1 MADAYRGL
9 TIRIGGDTTKLTAAL
24 RAATKAASQTQTQLR
39 AVDKATKFDPE
50 RVESASLKIRLME
63 ERAESLASQ
72 LKTTSMAYNQLGST
86 IPAGAQR
93 SVRELSDET
102 QNAALAAQ
110 RALDRYNRIDGELE
124 NLYIAINKAARATGE
139 LDKEFD
145 LRKADDID
153 ETAQSL
159 VELGVITQ
167 DTADELSYMRG
178 LWKEAFDSNEAA
190 KAVQTFREL
199 EVKANGLESEIRSL
213 SRGMADLKAPSGLS
227 RSLSD
232 STAQAERMASQIK
245 ALEADIKRCDAAL
258 KLDPTNVG
266 AAQRKMADLASASD
280 LAARRAEILS
290 TQMERYEAAG
300 VGKAADDMGR
310 VALEAQRAN
319 AAYADSVEA
328 LSKARASLEQ
338 LRAEQQRVSD
348 SASSTDAE
356 YEQAAAAVSKAE
368 AQVRQLEASERSAAN
383 ARDSANMALEY
394 DQLRQSIAQAT
405 SQAEGFQAA
414 MRNVGTGSAVT
425 LSSIKG
431 IGMTLSATLTPA
443 MQMVG
448 EYAVQS
454 ATDIDSA
461 YRDMRKTV
469 NGTEG
474 DFARLKQAALD
485 FSNQN
490 ITSADQILQIQA
502 IGGELGIATDD
513 LETFAE
519 TVSNLDIATN
529 LDADDA
535 ATALGTL
542 SNILND
548 LNGDTMPRF
557 ADSLVRLGNNGAS
570 TESQIVEVASRV
582 GSMGSI
588 IGMSTPDILAWSS
601 AIASTGQ
608 KSEAA
613 GTAISKTMS
622 NIETAVAQGGTAVEG
637 FADIAGM
644 SAEKFASTWESD
656 PTEALKAFIEGL
668 AELEDNGGSAD
679 KALQDLGI
687 NAVRQKQGIEGLM
700 QSIGNLDDSLEMS
713 ENAWNGVSDEWG
725 AAGDAAREAQAK
737 NEGLAGSI
745 QRIKNTVQNA
755 ASEIGD
761 AIAPIVSDIADF
773 AADLGDSFADTDDGF
788 KQMVA
793 GAGLL
798 AAGLGPGLSIIGSFG
813 NGLKNLTKFLN
824 KGGTAWGKL
833 ASRAGS
839 ASSVLGTAASAT
851 DVASTAIQGMTLQ
864 QKAAAAGSKLLTT
877 GLGLVKAGAIG
888 LAVAGV
894 GYLVSKYIEWQQH
907 QELVNDAL
915 KTADEVIAE
924 AEVGVDS
931 YSDSIAELKTDT
943 DETLNS
949 MRDLNEELSASIKEQ
964 AGNERQLDGYIQ
976 TIKELSGQSDLTAS
990 QQDKL
995 KKAVE
1000 GYNEITGESVEV
1012 TNAAKGELSE
1022 TTDELEKN
1030 AAAWEANARAQVYAE
1045 KAKDYMA
1052 EQVDTAMKLEE
1063 ANNSLAD
1070 ATTRY
1075 SKANKEAQEY
1085 LEQGGQI
1092 ADMEYKRLRGIA
1104 DGYKE
1109 DMDVARQSVDELTG
1123 AYKSQ
1128 QESIDSLSTKSAI
1141 LASSLSQSMKDALIA
1156 LPAEMQ
1162 QGGYDIAM
1170 SLATGIE
1177 EGNIT
1182 TQQAIQFITGTVRQ
1196 SVSTLPTEL
1205 QPMGLSIANSLATG
1219 ISNGNL
1225 TVSQAS
1231 SFMKDGVS
1239 GVISG
1244 LPPEMQQMGLFAAQ
1258 SLATEIANG
1267 NISASE
1273 AATILKN
1280 AANGGVSSL
1289 PSNMGDKAREAVRKF
1304 ASGIKS
1310 GTDQSR
1316 SAGKANADSAED
1328 GFGSGDAY
1336 GEGQNLAQGF
1346 ANGISSLVSTVWS
1359 AAAGLANSALAAIQS
1374 AQASGSPSKKAM
1386 SLGNDFGDG
1395 YWLGIDQRQKRVGR
1409 AASHLVGRALSAARM
1424 DSYATSVA
1432 SRYAEHASGRGG
1444 RSGSTGY
1451 LGEQPSGTVI
1461 NQYFDTKVVRSGDD
1475 IYTAAPIIYRN
1486 AMREARLAGR

>member
-1 MADAYRGL
+1 
-9 TIRIGGDTTKLTAAL
+9 
-24 RAATKAASQTQTQLR
+24 
-39 AVDKATKFDPE
+39 
-50 RVESASLKIRLME
+50 
-63 ERAESLASQ
+63 
-72 LKTTSMAYNQLGST
+72 
-86 IPAGAQR
+86 
-93 SVRELSDET
+93 
-102 QNAALAAQ
+102 
-110 RALDRYNRIDGELE
+110 
-124 NLYIAINKAARATGE
+124 
-139 LDKEFD
+139 
-145 LRKADDID
+145 
-153 ETAQSL
+153 
-159 VELGVITQ
+159 
-167 DTADELSYMRG
+167 
-178 LWKEAFDSNEAA
+178 
-190 KAVQTFREL
+190 
-199 EVKANGLESEIRSL
+199 
-213 SRGMADLKAPSGLS
+213 
-227 RSLSD
+227 
-232 STAQAERMASQIK
+232 
-245 ALEADIKRCDAAL
+245 
-258 KLDPTNVG
+258 
-266 AAQRKMADLASASD
+266 
-280 LAARRAEILS
+280 
-290 TQMERYEAAG
+290 
-300 VGKAADDMGR
+300 MGR

-319 AAYADSVEA
+319 AVYADSVEA

-348 SASSTDAE
+348 SASSTDVE

-570 TESQIVEVASRV
+570 TESQIVEVASRI

-773 AADLGDSFADTDDGF
+773 AADLGDAFADTDDGF

-877 GLGLVKAGAIG
+877 GLGLVKTGLIG
-888 LAVAGV
+888 LAVAGIAV
-894 GYLVSKYIEWQQH
+894 VVQKYAEMAQE
-907 QELVNDAL
+907 QELVNEALTGADEIIDGAEESVGGYGDAL
-915 KTADEVIAE
+915 EDLSVSSK
-924 AEVGVDS
+924 
-931 YSDSIAELKTDT
+931 
-943 DETLNS
+943 ETLES
-949 MRDLNEELSASIKEQ
+949 LRDLNDEFRATMEEQ
-964 AGNERQLDGYIQ
+964 AGSEYMLDGYLQ
-976 TIKELSGQSDLTAS
+976 TIRDLAGQSDLTAS
-990 QQDKL
+990 QQDAL
-995 KKAVE
+995 KRAVE
-1000 GYNEITGESVEV
+1000 GYNEVTGESVEV
-1012 TNAAKGELSE
+1012 TDAANGKLSE
-1022 TTDELEKN
+1022 SVKELEKS
-1030 AAAWEANARAQVYAE
+1030 AQAWEENARAQAYASAAQ
-1045 KAKDYMA
+1045 KY
-1052 EQVDTAMKLEE
+1052 LEE
-1063 ANNSLAD
+1063 QAEAELELAD
-1070 ATTRY
+1070 ATKTHNEVVKEQNQRI
-1075 SKANKEAQEY
+1075 KEAKKSYDEGMMSQLEY
-1085 LEQGGQI
+1085 DTIMSDANDTMARSSEELGKIRDTAKQAGEN
-1092 ADMEYKRLRGIA
+1092 ADYLNTQAMILGSTLSTELKNA
-1104 DGYKE
+1104 
-1109 DMDVARQSVDELTG
+1109 LTG
-1123 AYKSQ
+1123 LP
-1128 QESIDSLSTKSAI
+1128 ES
-1141 LASSLSQSMKDALIA
+1141 
-1156 LPAEMQ
+1156 MQ

-1310 GTDQSR
+1310 GTDKSR

-1409 AASHLVGRALSAARM
+1409 AASNLVGRALSAARM

-1451 LGEQPSGTVI
+1451 LGENPSGTVI

>member
-24 RAATKAASQTQTQLR
+24 RAASKAASQTQTQLR
-39 AVDKATKFDPE
+39 AIDKASRFDPDS
-50 RVESASLKIRLME
+50 VENASIRLRLME

-72 LKTTSMAYNQLGST
+72 LKTTNTAYRQLGASV
-86 IPAGAQR
+86 PDGAAK
-93 SVRELSDET
+93 SVRELSEET
-102 QNAALAAQ
+102 GNAALAAQ
-110 RALDRYNRIDGELE
+110 RALDRYNRVDGELE
-124 NLYIAINKAARATGE
+124 NLYVSINKAARASE
-139 LDKEFD
+139 DLDDKFD

-153 ETAQSL
+153 KTAQSL

-178 LWKEAFDSNEAA
+178 LWKEAFDANEAA

-199 EVKANGLESEIRSL
+199 EVKASGLDSEIRSL
-213 SRGMADLKAPSGLS
+213 SRGMAELKAPSGLS
-227 RSLSD
+227 RGLAD
-232 STAQAERMASQIK
+232 STAQAERMSAQIK
-245 ALEADIKRCDAAL
+245 ALEADIRKCDAAL
-258 KLDPTNVG
+258 KLDPSNVS

-280 LAARRAEILS
+280 LAARRAEVLS
-290 TQMERYEAAG
+290 SQMERYEAAG
-300 VGKAADDMGR
+300 IGAAADDMGR
-310 VALEAQRAN
+310 VAIEAQRAN

-328 LSKARASLEQ
+328 LSKARASLGQ
-338 LRAEQQRVSD
+338 LRVEQQRVSD

-368 AQVRQLEASERSAAN
+368 SQVRQLEAAERSAAN

-394 DQLRQSIAQAT
+394 DQLRSSIAQAT
-405 SQAEGFQAA
+405 SQAEGFRAA
-414 MRNVGTGSAVT
+414 MSNVGTGSAVT

-474 DFARLKQAALD
+474 DFVRLKQAALD
-485 FSNQN
+485 FSSQN

-570 TESQIVEVASRV
+570 TESQIVEVASRI

-588 IGMSTPDILAWSS
+588 VGMSTPDILAWAS

-622 NIETAVAQGGTAVEG
+622 NIETAVAKGGDAVQG
-637 FADIAGM
+637 FADVAGM
-644 SAEKFASTWESD
+644 SAEEFASTWESD
-656 PTEALKAFIEGL
+656 PTEALQTFIEGL
-668 AELEDNGGSAD
+668 AEIEEGGGSAD
-679 KALQDLGI
+679 KTLQDLGI
-687 NAVRQKQGIEGLM
+687 TAVRQKQGIEGLM
-700 QSIGNLDDSLEMS
+700 QSMGNLDDALEMS

-773 AADLGDSFADTDDGF
+773 AADLGEAFADTDDGF

-798 AAGLGPGLSIIGSFG
+798 TAGLGPGLSIVGSFG
-813 NGLKNLTKFLN
+813 NGIKNLTKFLN

-833 ASRAGS
+833 ASGAGS

-864 QKAAAAGSKLLTT
+864 QKAAAAGSKLLTA

-894 GYLVSKYIEWQQH
+894 GYLISKYIEWQQH
-907 QELVNDAL
+907 QELVSDAL

-943 DETLNS
+943 DETLQS

-964 AGNERQLDGYIQ
+964 AGNERKLDGYIQ

-1022 TTDELEKN
+1022 TTEELEKN

-1045 KAKDYMA
+1045 KAKEYMA
-1052 EQVDTAMKLEE
+1052 EQVDTAMKLED
-1063 ANNSLAD
+1063 ANNQLAE
-1070 ATTRY
+1070 ATTNY

-1085 LEQGGQI
+1085 LEEGGQI

-1109 DMDVARQSVDELTG
+1109 DMDSARQSVNDLTG

-1128 QESIDSLSTKSAI
+1128 QDSIDSLSTRSAI
-1141 LASSLSQSMKDALIA
+1141 LASSLSQSVKDALIA
-1156 LPAEMQ
+1156 LPAEMR

-1244 LPPEMQQMGLFAAQ
+1244 LPPEIQQMGLFAAQ

-1289 PSNMGDKAREAVRKF
+1289 PSNMGDKAREAVRTF

-1310 GTDQSR
+1310 GRTSAKTSGR
-1316 SAGKANADSAED
+1316 SVANAAKDGAGSVSA
-1328 GFGSGDAY
+1328 Y
-1336 GEGQNLAQGF
+1336 NEGANLARGF
-1346 ANGISSLVSTVWS
+1346 SRGISAFASTAVS
-1359 AAAGLANSALAAIQS
+1359 AAASMAQRALAEIQKIQNS
-1374 AQASGSPSKKAM
+1374 HSPSRETMK
-1386 SLGNDFGDG
+1386 LGG
-1395 YWLGIDQRQKRVGR
+1395 YFSEGYSLGIDEGAAKAAKSARNMAGAALR
-1409 AASHLVGRALSAARM
+1409 AAQV
-1424 DSYATSVA
+1424 DSYASTVSAGVSAMGHQQAPVSVN
-1432 SRYAEHASGRGG
+1432 
-1444 RSGSTGY
+1444 
-1451 LGEQPSGTVI
+1451 V
-1461 NQYFDTKVVRSGDD
+1461 SGDSVE
-1475 IYTAAPIIYRN
+1475 A
-1486 AMREARLAGR
+1486 ARLVLSALPAIISEYTPVMGERDFNRAVNKAVR

>member
-24 RAATKAASQTQTQLR
+24 RAASKAASQTQTQLR
-39 AVDKATKFDPE
+39 AIDKASRFDPDS
-50 RVESASLKIRLME
+50 VENASIRLKLME

-72 LKTTSMAYNQLGST
+72 LKTTNTAYRQLGDS
-86 IPAGAQR
+86 IPDGAAK

-102 QNAALAAQ
+102 GNAALAAQ
-110 RALDRYNRIDGELE
+110 RALDRYNRVDGELE
-124 NLYIAINKAARATGE
+124 NLYVSINKAARASE
-139 LDKEFD
+139 DLDDKFD

-153 ETAQSL
+153 KTAQSL

-178 LWKEAFDSNEAA
+178 LWKEAFSANEAA

-199 EVKANGLESEIRSL
+199 EVKASGLDSEIRSL
-213 SRGMADLKAPSGLS
+213 SRGMAELKAPSGLS
-227 RSLSD
+227 RGLAD
-232 STAQAERMASQIK
+232 STAQAERMAAQIK
-245 ALEADIKRCDAAL
+245 ALEADIRKCDAAL
-258 KLDPTNVG
+258 KLDPSNVS

-280 LAARRAEILS
+280 LAARRAEVLS
-290 TQMERYEAAG
+290 SQMERYESAG
-300 VGKAADDMGR
+300 VGAAADDMGR

-319 AAYADSVEA
+319 SAYADSVEA
-328 LSKARASLEQ
+328 LSKARASLGQ
-338 LRAEQQRVSD
+338 LRVEQQRVSD

-368 AQVRQLEASERSAAN
+368 SQVRQLEAAERSAAN

-394 DQLRQSIAQAT
+394 DQLRSSIAQAT
-405 SQAEGFQAA
+405 SQAEGFRAA
-414 MRNVGTGSAVT
+414 MSNIGTGSAVT

-474 DFARLKQAALD
+474 DFVRLKQAALD

-570 TESQIVEVASRV
+570 TESQIVEVASRI

-588 IGMSTPDILAWSS
+588 VGMSTPDILAWAS

-622 NIETAVAQGGTAVEG
+622 NIETAVAKGGDAVQG
-637 FADIAGM
+637 FADVAGM
-644 SAEKFASTWESD
+644 SAEEFASTWESD
-656 PTEALKAFIEGL
+656 PTDALKAFIEGL
-668 AELEDNGGSAD
+668 AEIEEGGGSAD
-679 KALQDLGI
+679 KTLQDLGI
-687 NAVRQKQGIEGLM
+687 TAVRQKQGIEGLM

-713 ENAWNGVSDEWG
+713 ENAWNGVSDQWG

-773 AADLGDSFADTDDGF
+773 AADLGEAFADTDDGF

-798 AAGLGPGLSIIGSFG
+798 TAGLGPGLSIVGSFG
-813 NGLKNLTKFLN
+813 NGIKNLTKFLN

-833 ASRAGS
+833 ASGAGS
-839 ASSVLGTAASAT
+839 ATNVLGTAASAT

-864 QKAAAAGSKLLTT
+864 QKAAAAGSKLLAA
-877 GLGLVKAGAIG
+877 GLGLVKTGLIG

-894 GYLVSKYIEWQQH
+894 AVVVEKYAEMAQE
-907 QELVNDAL
+907 QELVNEALTGADEIIDGAEESVGGYGDAL
-915 KTADEVIAE
+915 EDLSVSSK
-924 AEVGVDS
+924 
-931 YSDSIAELKTDT
+931 
-943 DETLNS
+943 ETLES
-949 MRDLNEELSASIKEQ
+949 LRDLNDEFRATMEEQ
-964 AGNERQLDGYIQ
+964 AGNEYMLDGYLQ
-976 TIKELSGQSDLTAS
+976 TIRDLEGQSNLTAS
-990 QQDKL
+990 QQDAL
-995 KKAVE
+995 KRAVE
-1000 GYNEITGESVEV
+1000 GYNEVTGESVEV
-1012 TNAAKGELSE
+1012 TDAANGKLSE
-1022 TTDELEKN
+1022 SVKELEKS
-1030 AAAWEANARAQVYAE
+1030 AQAWEENARAQAYASAAQKYLE
-1045 KAKDYMA
+1045 EQAEAELRLADSQKAYNDTLEEQNKRMA
-1052 EQVDTAMKLEE
+1052 EAQKSFDDGMMSEMEYNAVKDDAKLKIQEVTEELDKQKAAVDQTAE
-1063 ANNSLAD
+1063 D
-1070 ATTRY
+1070 Y
-1075 SKANKEAQEY
+1075 EY
-1085 LEQGGQI
+1085 LSTQAMILG
-1092 ADMEYKRLRGIA
+1092 
-1104 DGYKE
+1104 
-1109 DMDVARQSVDELTG
+1109 ST
-1123 AYKSQ
+1123 
-1128 QESIDSLSTKSAI
+1128 LSTE
-1141 LASSLSQSMKDALIA
+1141 LKDALTG

-1177 EGNIT
+1177 SGNLT
-1182 TQQAIQFITGTVRQ
+1182 TQQAIKFITGSVKG
-1196 SVSTLPTEL
+1196 SVSKLPAEL
-1205 QPMGLSIANSLATG
+1205 QPMGLSMANSLANG
-1219 ISNGNL
+1219 ISSGNL
-1225 TVSQAS
+1225 TVQEAS
-1231 SFMKDGVS
+1231 SLIDDSVS
-1239 GVISG
+1239 GVIAN
-1244 LPPEMQQMGLFAAQ
+1244 LPPNMQQMGLMAAQ
-1258 SLATEIANG
+1258 SLAKEVAAG
-1267 NISASE
+1267 NIDAKSA
-1273 AATILKN
+1273 ANILRN
-1280 AANGGVSSL
+1280 AANGGVASL
-1289 PSNMGDKAREAVRKF
+1289 PDDMGDNARKAVSTF
-1304 ASGIKS
+1304 ASGIRS
-1310 GTDQSR
+1310 GKTSAKTSGR
-1316 SAGKANADSAED
+1316 S
-1328 GFGSGDAY
+1328 
-1336 GEGQNLAQGF
+1336 
-1346 ANGISSLVSTVWS
+1346 V
-1359 AAAGLANSALAAIQS
+1359 ANSAKEGAGSVSAYNEGANLASGFARGISAFADTAVRAAASMAQS
-1374 AQASGSPSKKAM
+1374 ALEEIQKVQNSHSPSREAM
-1386 SLGNDFGDG
+1386 KLGG
-1395 YWLGIDQRQKRVGR
+1395 YLPEGYSLGIDEGAAKAAKSAGNMAKAALR
-1409 AASHLVGRALSAARM
+1409 AAQV
-1424 DSYATSVA
+1424 DSYASTVSAGVSAMGHQQTPVSVNVA
-1432 SRYAEHASGRGG
+1432 
-1444 RSGSTGY
+1444 
-1451 LGEQPSGTVI
+1451 
-1461 NQYFDTKVVRSGDD
+1461 GDSVE
-1475 IYTAAPIIYRN
+1475 A
-1486 AMREARLAGR
+1486 ARLVLSALPAIISEYTPVMGERDFNRAVNKAVR

>member
-72 LKTTSMAYNQLGST
+72 LKTTSTAYNQLGST

-124 NLYIAINKAARATGE
+124 NLYVAINKAARASGE

-145 LRKADDID
+145 LRKAENID

-348 SASSTDAE
+348 SASSTDVE

-570 TESQIVEVASRV
+570 TESQIVEVASRI

-773 AADLGDSFADTDDGF
+773 AADLGDAFADTDDGF

-877 GLGLVKAGAIG
+877 GLGLVKTGLIG
-888 LAVAGV
+888 LAVAGIAV
-894 GYLVSKYIEWQQH
+894 VVQKYAEMAQE
-907 QELVNDAL
+907 QELVNEALTGADEIIDGAEESVGGYGDAL
-915 KTADEVIAE
+915 EDLSVSSK
-924 AEVGVDS
+924 
-931 YSDSIAELKTDT
+931 
-943 DETLNS
+943 ETLES
-949 MRDLNEELSASIKEQ
+949 LRDLNDEFRATMEEQ
-964 AGNERQLDGYIQ
+964 AGSEYMLDGYLQ
-976 TIKELSGQSDLTAS
+976 TIRDLAGQSDLTAS
-990 QQDKL
+990 QQDAL
-995 KKAVE
+995 KRAVE
-1000 GYNEITGESVEV
+1000 GYNEVTGESVEV
-1012 TNAAKGELSE
+1012 TDAANGKLSE
-1022 TTDELEKN
+1022 SVKELEKS
-1030 AAAWEANARAQVYAE
+1030 AKAWEENARAQAYASAAQ
-1045 KAKDYMA
+1045 KY
-1052 EQVDTAMKLEE
+1052 LEE
-1063 ANNSLAD
+1063 QAEAELELAD
-1070 ATTRY
+1070 ATKTHNEVVKEQNQRI
-1075 SKANKEAQEY
+1075 KEAKKSYDEGMMSQLEY
-1085 LEQGGQI
+1085 DTIMSDANDTMARSSEELGKIRDTAKQAGEN
-1092 ADMEYKRLRGIA
+1092 ADYLNTQAMILGSTLSTELKNA
-1104 DGYKE
+1104 
-1109 DMDVARQSVDELTG
+1109 LTG
-1123 AYKSQ
+1123 LP
-1128 QESIDSLSTKSAI
+1128 ES
-1141 LASSLSQSMKDALIA
+1141 
-1156 LPAEMQ
+1156 MQ

-1289 PSNMGDKAREAVRKF
+1289 PSNMGDKAREAVRTF

-1409 AASHLVGRALSAARM
+1409 AASNLVGRALSAARM